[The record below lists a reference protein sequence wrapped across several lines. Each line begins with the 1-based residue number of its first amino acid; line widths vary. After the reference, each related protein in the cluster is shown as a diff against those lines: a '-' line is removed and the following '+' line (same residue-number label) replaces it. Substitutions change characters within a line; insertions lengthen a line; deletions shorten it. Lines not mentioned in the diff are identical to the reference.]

1 MSGALIGKY
10 WRELLII
17 GLFVICGV
25 LANEI
30 RDLSNDLTDQKTLT
44 HDAERN
50 VKTLQAMIDAQNEAK
65 EASAA
70 TAKLVQADL
79 TRQLAELT
87 GTNKDLSK
95 QIADFESAGEDLKTC
110 TEDQAKDY
118 GKTWQLLKAY
128 RKGMVK

>member
-1 MSGALIGKY
+1 MSGAIIGKY
-10 WRELLII
+10 WRELLIL

-25 LANEI
+25 LVNEI
-30 RDLSNDLTDQKTLT
+30 CDLSNDLTDQKTLT

-50 VKTLQAMIDAQNEAK
+50 VKTLQVAIDAQNEAK
-65 EASAA
+65 KASAA
-70 TAKLVQADL
+70 TAKLVQDDL

-95 QIADFESAGEDLKTC
+95 QIADFESAGDDLKTC